1 LRYVKSV
8 ANERRM
14 VSFYGFN
21 NVLGFSSGSLRLFGS
36 FLRSR
41 WGGFQPLRAVT
52 SFPVG
57 SSQQV
62 ASNASAARF
71 PTRSSQRPKVRTFAF
86 VKLKSQ
92 IPNFITLL
100 NLFCGCAAIVNIL
113 DYQFIAAFWFLFAAG
128 WFDFADGLVAR
139 LLKVSSEH
147 GKELDSLADM
157 VSFGAVPG
165 VIYYTLLF
173 IDQSAAPAAAPISWS
188 WYAAPGLIV
197 VLFSALRLAK
207 FNLDTRQ
214 SENFMGVATPT
225 STVFATGLMLI
236 YALDPFGWAVWTTS
250 PLVLYP
256 AIIAFS
262 YLLVSEHPMFSFKIK
277 GAKWAGNE
285 TRIIF
290 AVLAIVFL
298 AVLRT
303 AAFPFIVGVYLIINL
318 VAPPTAQANTSN
330 E

>member
-1 LRYVKSV
+1 MQPGGAKH
-8 ANERRM
+8 
-14 VSFYGFN
+14 
-21 NVLGFSSGSLRLFGS
+21 RL
-36 FLRSR
+36 L
-41 WGGFQPLRAVT
+41 PYL
-52 SFPVG
+52 P
-57 SSQQV
+57 
-62 ASNASAARF
+62 
-71 PTRSSQRPKVRTFAF
+71 P

-100 NLFCGCAAIVNIL
+100 NLFCGCAAIINIL
-113 DYQFIAAFWFLFAAG
+113 DHQFVAAFWFLFAAG

-139 LLKVSSEH
+139 LLNVSSEH

-157 VSFGAVPG
+157 VSFGAVPA

-173 IDQSAAPAAAPISWS
+173 IGDAAAPASVPDPEIIGLPVSWS

-197 VLFSALRLAK
+197 AMFSALRLAK

-214 SENFMGVATPT
+214 TENFMGVATPT

-236 YALDPFGWAVWTTS
+236 YALDPFGWAAYALS
-250 PLVLYP
+250 PFVLYP

-290 AVLAIVFL
+290 AVLAIVL
-298 AVLRT
+298 LVVLRT

-318 VAPPTAQANTSN
+318 VSPPTAQANTSN